1 MIGMAEQQK
10 SVVITGATTGI
21 GFATAKHLAQ
31 MGWRVFPGYRSEDDA
46 KDLRDLGP
54 HVHPL
59 KIDVTQRDTLEAA
72 QDEVRQHLGN
82 TRLTGLVNNAGIAKL
97 APLMLQDIDEFTA
110 HLDINAVGALRA
122 SQAFGDLLGM
132 DTRLQ
137 GLPGRIVTI
146 TSMGGELAS
155 PFLGAYTASKHAAE
169 SISDSLRREL
179 IVYGI
184 DAIVVGPGSVKTPI
198 WQKAKE
204 ADAAKKFSD
213 TRWGKPIR
221 AFLDGMVEGGKNGL
235 EPEEVAQV
243 VETALTARN
252 PKARY
257 APVPN
262 KLRSFIL
269 PKLLPKRLVDRGFWS
284 QYDFPRV

>member
-1 MIGMAEQQK
+1 MAKHPK
-10 SVVITGATTGI
+10 SVVITGATSGI
-21 GFATAKHLAQ
+21 GFAIAEHLARE
-31 MGWRVFPGYRSEDDA
+31 GWLVFPGYRSDDDA
-46 KDLRDLGP
+46 KDLQGLGP
-54 HVHPL
+54 QVHPV
-59 KIDVTQRDTLEAA
+59 KMDVTQRETLEAA
-72 QDEVRQHLGN
+72 RQDVQSHLGAR
-82 TRLTGLVNNAGIAKL
+82 RLTGLVNNAGIAKL
-97 APLMLQDIDEFTA
+97 APLMLQDVDEFA
-110 HLDINAVGALRA
+110 SHLDINAVGALRA
-122 SQAFGDLLGM
+122 SQVFGDLLGM
-132 DTRLQ
+132 ETTLT
-137 GLPGRIVTI
+137 GPPGRIVTI

-198 WQKAKE
+198 WQKAKD
-204 ADAAKKFSD
+204 ADAAEKFSD

-221 AFLDGMVEGGKNGL
+221 AFLDGMVKGGENGL
-235 EPEEVAQV
+235 EPQEVARV

-284 QYDFPRV
+284 QYDFPRI